1 MSAYVALCNNN
12 DCMPKQSK
20 QAGRSS
26 TPVLYTVTLLM
37 LPMHALLGPR
47 LLKFGVHIQ
56 QLLRLQPQ
64 VTYAQDAEATG
75 LTATYIAQLDAYC
88 CYEQDFK
95 QNCSGG

>member
-1 MSAYVALCNNN
+1 M
-12 DCMPKQSK
+12 QSK

-26 TPVLYTVTLLM
+26 TPILYTVTLLM

-56 QLLRLQPQ
+56 QLCRLQLAQTQ

-75 LTATYIAQLDAYC
+75 LTATYIAQLDACC
-88 CYEQDFK
+88 CYAQNFK